1 MLIERRF
8 DERNDKQIINNIDE
22 INKRCLESINNL
34 RELLHPKV
42 DYADLVCAEGFA
54 YGYHYVWEDPE
65 PYIIE
70 NAANLINEL
79 RALINESL

>member
-1 MLIERRF
+1 M
-8 DERNDKQIINNIDE
+8 D
-22 INKRCLESINNL
+22 KRCVKAVKDL
-34 RELLHPKV
+34 RELLPPKV

-54 YGYHYVWEDPE
+54 RGYHYVWEDPE